1 MKWKHL
7 LGFTL
12 TTALAAAS
20 IQGGQTPAFAAPT
33 SQLIAGSV
41 SSEFVDGA
49 IDYTVY
55 LPAGYDESA
64 SARYPTLYLLH
75 GRGDTQAAWQHQSS
89 VLDELIEAG
98 TIPAMVVV
106 MPDAPWSSRGSYYVD
121 SQYTGSSGM
130 PGMAVESAF
139 TTDLIDH
146 IDDNY
151 ATIDDRESRAVGGYS
166 MGGAGAL
173 RFATAHQDLF
183 SAAIVLSPAVYVP
196 SPPADSSTREFGAY
210 GSGSALYDEARYQE
224 LNYPSSFTSFDETLP
239 VHLFIAVGDD
249 EWANPLPEDAIH
261 DLDYEAATLYNQAKR
276 VSGITSELRVYD
288 GGHDWDVWDKG
299 FREGIL
305 DLSGYLR
312 SAPAQ
317 PFEGRQF
324 GSTGD
329 DRSGGVLGRADGS
342 LVQALNADGDMLGH
356 TSEGGFDI
364 LLQKLA
370 ADGSQEWLTPI
381 ATELNDRAYG
391 VVDGGSGA
399 VITAGFQRRD
409 HAGASN
415 DDVLAVKVDA
425 DGAELWRTT
434 VGSES
439 AADRAYGISSDGE
452 GGAYVTGYTSGAFPG
467 ESSAGDKD
475 AFVARIDFDG
485 AVSWLHQF
493 GGSGEDKGLAVTRG
507 SDGGVYVAGLAGG
520 AMPGNS
526 SAGGYDGWV
535 AKFTVDG
542 TREWLTQLGSSS
554 TDQVSALTATST
566 GVAVTG
572 FTGGDLGGESLG
584 DNDVFVAAIDTDGT
598 QQWIVHEGSSGDDRG
613 AAIAQD
619 ASGNLLV
626 VGHTS
631 GAIGTP
637 NGGVDVFSMTLS
649 PTGDITERSQFG
661 SVARDGADEWDE
673 ANLYIAGGG
682 STWVQALTY
691 GSVDGAA
698 NSGAGDIALT
708 KLSFDAL
715 VDGASSPGT
724 VPGGAVP
731 AAPGSGPLA
740 FTGSDLVRLALL
752 SLVLLGVGLVLTKRR
767 RWTHALPR

>member
-12 TTALAAAS
+12 TAGLAAAS
-20 IQGGQTPAFAAPT
+20 IPGAMAPAFAAPT

-41 SSEFVDGA
+41 ASAAVDGA

-64 SARYPTLYLLH
+64 ATRYPTLYLLH

-98 TIPAMVVV
+98 SIPAMVVI
-106 MPDAPWSSRGSYYVD
+106 MPDAPWSSRGNYYVD
-121 SQYTGSSGM
+121 SLYTGGSAS
-130 PGMAVESAF
+130 PGMAVETAF
-139 TTDLIDH
+139 TTDLIAH
-146 IDDNY
+146 IDESY

-173 RFATAHQDLF
+173 RYVTAHQDLF
-183 SAAIVLSPAVYVP
+183 GSAIALSPAVYVP
-196 SPPADSSTREFGAY
+196 SPPLDSSTREFGAY
-210 GSGSALYDEARYQE
+210 GSESALYDDARYQA
-224 LNYPSSFTSFDETLP
+224 LNYPSTFASFDPQLP

-261 DLDYEAATLYNQAKR
+261 DLDYEAATLYNHAKR
-276 VSGITSELRVYD
+276 VPGMTSELRVYD
-288 GGHDWDVWDKG
+288 GGHDWDVWDTG

-305 DLSGYLR
+305 NISSYLR
-312 SAPAQ
+312 TAPAQ

-324 GSTGD
+324 GSGGD
-329 DRSGGVLGRADGS
+329 DRSGGVLGRTDGS

-356 TSEGGFDI
+356 TSQGGYDI

-370 ADGSQEWLTPI
+370 SDGTQEWLTPI
-381 ATELNDRAYG
+381 ATGLNDRAYG
-391 VVDGGSGA
+391 VVDGGDGA

-425 DGAELWRTT
+425 DGTELWRTT
-434 VGSES
+434 FGSEA
-439 AADRAYGISSDGE
+439 AADRAYGVASDGE
-452 GGAYVTGYTSGAFPG
+452 GGAYVTGYTSGALPG
-467 ESSAGDKD
+467 GSSAGDKD
-475 AFVARIDFDG
+475 AFIAKIDADGSVA
-485 AVSWLHQF
+485 WTQQF
-493 GGSGEDKGLAVTRG
+493 GSSGEDKGLAVAR
-507 SDGGVYVAGLAGG
+507 SADGGVYVGGLAGG
-520 AMPGNS
+520 SMPGSS

-535 AKFTVDG
+535 AKFTADG
-542 TREWLTQLGSSS
+542 TREWLSQLGSSS
-554 TDQVSALTATST
+554 TDQVSALIATAT
-566 GVAVTG
+566 GVAATG

-584 DNDVFVAAIDTDGT
+584 DNDVFIAALDAAGT
-598 QQWIVHEGSSGDDRG
+598 VQWLTHDGSSGDDRG
-613 AAIAQD
+613 AAITLD

-637 NGGVDVFSMTLS
+637 SGGVDVFSMAVS
-649 PTGDITERSQFG
+649 PTGTVGERAQFG

-698 NSGAGDIALT
+698 SNGSGDIALT
-708 KLSFDAL
+708 RLSFDAV
-715 VDGASSPGT
+715 VDGASAPGI
-724 VPGGAVP
+724 VPGATTP
-731 AAPGSGPLA
+731 AGGPSFGPLA
-740 FTGSDLVRLALL
+740 FTGSDLVPLALL
-752 SLVLLGVGLVLTKRR
+752 SMILISAGFILRKRR
-767 RWTHALPR
+767 RWVNTLG